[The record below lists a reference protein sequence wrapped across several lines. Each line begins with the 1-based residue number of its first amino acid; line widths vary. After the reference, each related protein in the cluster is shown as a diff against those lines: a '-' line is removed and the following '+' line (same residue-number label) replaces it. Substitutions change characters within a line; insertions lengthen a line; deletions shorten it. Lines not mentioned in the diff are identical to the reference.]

1 MRPVCSSCNQ
11 SGHTNPH
18 LVDGSLEVVELKSD
32 ALRERHWKSL
42 MKCLR
47 VSWTLSDLRLG
58 DVWDADLLGNEQAV
72 RDVLVVAQGE
82 MGLEEF
88 LKQVRD
94 TWSVYEIDLVAY
106 QVGRACRFSMAR
118 LSERILRWWCLDTI
132 EQGPH
137 CARLG
142 WAVQHAQGAARQF
155 PRNEAFSIL

>member
-1 MRPVCSSCNQ
+1 M
-11 SGHTNPH
+11 
-18 LVDGSLEVVELKSD
+18 VELKSD

-58 DVWDADLLGNEQAV
+58 DVWDADLLGNEQTV
-72 RDVLVVAQGE
+72 REVLVVAQGE

-106 QVGRACRFSMAR
+106 QVGRTCKVFGG
-118 LSERILRWWCLDTI
+118 T
-132 EQGPH
+132 P
-137 CARLG
+137 
-142 WAVQHAQGAARQF
+142 V
-155 PRNEAFSIL
+155 